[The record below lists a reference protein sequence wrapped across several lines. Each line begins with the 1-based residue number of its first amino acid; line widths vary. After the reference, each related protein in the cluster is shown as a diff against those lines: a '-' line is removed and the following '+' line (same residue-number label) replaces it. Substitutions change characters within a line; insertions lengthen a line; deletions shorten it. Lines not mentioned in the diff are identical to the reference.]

1 MKVTEDSKISQKC
14 SHCNGYGSTPSYDFL
29 SNQILRVY
37 NEICL
42 GKPREKIFILCNEI
56 LGEKLN
62 ECNQKKTTDKQNI
75 KIQVFDKLNNFD
87 FIISK
92 YNEVLYKNFNSEVD
106 FESLNKVLKIKKN
119 DKSNKKNLKNER
131 TYEKTQEIDERIT
144 TAENKITKFNE
155 KNNKAN
161 KESMKL
167 KRKSY
172 RKKVTDLKGKKS
184 SKNISSKHYGEK
196 QNQNIE
202 VLKKQAKIEKR
213 QGWWSQ

>member
-1 MKVTEDSKISQKC
+1 M
-14 SHCNGYGSTPSYDFL
+14 
-29 SNQILRVY
+29 
-37 NEICL
+37 
-42 GKPREKIFILCNEI
+42 
-56 LGEKLN
+56 
-62 ECNQKKTTDKQNI
+62 
-75 KIQVFDKLNNFD
+75 NNFD